1 MKSYTDSEQSKNL
14 AKFLPL
20 SSADMFFDGFGR
32 LPQGYAYTLIHPN
45 SFNYD
50 RPCWSLS
57 ALLSVLPFI
66 DFTTPQLIGTPKTL
80 YVCKYNDDLISH
92 AHDNPVDACVEMILK
107 LHEQNLL

>member
-50 RPCWSLS
+50 R
-57 ALLSVLPFI
+57 FI

-80 YVCKYNDDLISH
+80 YVCKYNDDLRSH
-92 AHDNPVDACVEMILK
+92 AHDNPVDACVELILK
-107 LHEQNLL
+107 LHELNLL